1 MEIMENNLVNLRKEV
16 DKLDLDMI
24 KLLKKRFELAIK
36 IWKIK
41 KPLGMKIKN
50 SKREKEIIHGIV
62 KRSSFD
68 KKFVTKL
75 YNNLFEES
83 RRIQNKSVK

>member
-1 MEIMENNLVNLRKEV
+1 MEIMENNLMSLRKEV
-16 DKLDLDMI
+16 DKLDYDLI
-24 KLLKKRFELAIK
+24 KLFRKRFELAIK

-50 SKREKEIIHGIV
+50 PKREKEIIESIV
-62 KRSSFD
+62 KKSGFD
-68 KKFVTKL
+68 KNFVNKL
-75 YNNLFEES
+75 YNNIFEES

>member
-1 MEIMENNLVNLRKEV
+1 MENNLANLRKEV
-16 DKLDLDMI
+16 DKLDYDII

-36 IWKIK
+36 IWRIK

-50 SKREKEIIHGIV
+50 QKREKEIIEGII
-62 KRSSFD
+62 KKSGFD
-68 KKFVTKL
+68 RKFVNKL